1 MFKEVEIE
9 EKVEVLFITK
19 PEHHDDL
26 ERLFVGILKENLL
39 AFKMMKCDELDNT
52 LIKLKVNKSDKE
64 LLTGYMH
71 EAAALLETE
80 LEQRQA
86 DEDYRI
92 MNNVGDTF
100 ISSEVHLG
108 DTSFNM
114 MEVQDD

>member
-1 MFKEVEIE
+1 MFKEIKNE
-9 EKVEVLFITK
+9 EMVEVLFITK
-19 PEHHDDL
+19 PEYHDDL
-26 ERLFVGILKENLL
+26 ERLFISILKENLL

-71 EAAALLETE
+71 EAAALLEVE

-86 DEDYRI
+86 DDEYRI

-100 ISSEVHLG
+100 ISSEVHLEG
-108 DTSFNM
+108 TSFNM